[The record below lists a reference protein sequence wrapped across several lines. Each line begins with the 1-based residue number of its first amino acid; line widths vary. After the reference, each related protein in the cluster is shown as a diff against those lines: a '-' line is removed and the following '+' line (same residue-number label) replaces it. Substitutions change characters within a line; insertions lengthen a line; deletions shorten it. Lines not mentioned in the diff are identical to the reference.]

1 MVTWKGIYAICHNPR
16 LIFRDFRRVTPYL
29 RGSNKCDCVPLVCS
43 NSQATPVPDTSSKL
57 LQTRNIIIRNN
68 MESCDG
74 PVLREI
80 IGSSFTGEVPSVR
93 DGPSVAVPPKTEKE
107 TDKRIPAS
115 ACPEPEEP
123 PTSSTFL
130 PKQNGGHATLQ
141 QDDHAAPP
149 QGLTTAP
156 PPCGGYKVQT
166 KEESKPRDGL
176 TCVHCSLVLRNA
188 MQTEDGCRVCLSC
201 YQEVKYVFP

>member
-1 MVTWKGIYAICHNPR
+1 MY
-16 LIFRDFRRVTPYL
+16 
-29 RGSNKCDCVPLVCS
+29 PL
-43 NSQATPVPDTSSKL
+43 
-57 LQTRNIIIRNN
+57 N

-74 PVLREI
+74 PFGQGTQFNGEI
-80 IGSSFTGEVPSVR
+80 PSFK
-93 DGPSVAVPPKTEKE
+93 DGPNLAGSPNTVRE
-107 TDKRIPAS
+107 TDRRMPPPG
-115 ACPEPEEP
+115 CTEPEEP
-123 PTSSTFL
+123 P
-130 PKQNGGHATLQ
+130 KQNGGLATLQ